1 MCIRDSSYRTYT
13 GSCNLKTRQKKLE
26 DFEHDSSVQF
36 LIATKTTVGFGL
48 NLQFANNIIY
58 YSNDWNYGTRSQ
70 SEDRIHR
77 LGQTKDVNIYDI
89 IAEDT
94 IDVRINRCLDK
105 KENILKVFLELIKEK
120 KINLKKWLSTTEEDK
135 KE

>member
-1 MCIRDSSYRTYT
+1 M
-13 GSCNLKTRQKKLE
+13 
-26 DFEHDSSVQF
+26 
-36 LIATKTTVGFGL
+36 
-48 NLQFANNIIY
+48 
-58 YSNDWNYGTRSQ
+58 
-70 SEDRIHR
+70 
-77 LGQTKDVNIYDI
+77 NIYDI